1 MSVRRR
7 LLGFAICF
15 VVGAL
20 LSFVALAVYMLLAH
34 PFDVTDDSVEDA
46 RRIFAGG
53 AIFAIACDVVRT
65 HVARSPR
72 IPRAHTTR

>member
-1 MSVRRR
+1 MSVRLR

-20 LSFVALAVYMLLAH
+20 LSFVAIAVHAVLVLPLDMA
-34 PFDVTDDSVEDA
+34 DSGEDA
-46 RRIFAGG
+46 RHILIGG
-53 AIFAIACDVVRT
+53 AVFALACDVVRSY
-65 HVARSPR
+65 VARSPR